1 MQILP
6 VAEAVLND
14 PGAGR
19 LDPGFHLHD
28 EHLRTIKRDPH
39 VMRFKSQRKIPTGL
53 NRQLTVLLFCSKLLM
68 MRKRRNVF
76 WSEPPTKLD
85 CMPEVFTVWTEAFF
99 RSFG

>member
-39 VMRFKSQRKIPTGL
+39 VMRFKFHRKSPHRAQTPTYRL
-53 NRQLTVLLFCSKLLM
+53 AILLEVAHDAEAQERVL
-68 MRKRRNVF
+68 VGA
-76 WSEPPTKLD
+76 TD
-85 CMPEVFTVWTEAFF
+85 
-99 RSFG
+99 